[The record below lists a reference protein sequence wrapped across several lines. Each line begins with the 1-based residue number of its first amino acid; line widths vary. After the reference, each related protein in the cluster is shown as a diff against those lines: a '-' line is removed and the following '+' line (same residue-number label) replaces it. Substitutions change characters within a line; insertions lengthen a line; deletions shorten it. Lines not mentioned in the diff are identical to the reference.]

1 MTRMQIDIDDCSE
14 LTDDEYDIVL
24 NMFAR
29 KAAKLGIDT
38 SRFTEWE
45 ISVGIEEE

>member
-14 LTDDEYDIVL
+14 LTDDEYDVVL
-24 NMFAR
+24 EMFRR

-38 SRFTEWE
+38 SRFGNWE
-45 ISVGIEEE
+45 ISIELED